1 MDVRTLKDR
10 SPRWVK
16 DAARI
21 GTHGYARATVAGRS
35 VPDFLVIGTKRGGTT
50 SLFNY
55 LLMHPG
61 VRGIFPASRGKK
73 STDYFF
79 KEYHRGD
86 EWYRAHFDSDRSKE
100 RARAGLGYR
109 PVSGEASPY
118 YLWDPRMAQ
127 RIHGTAPDVRAIALL
142 RDPVKR
148 AWSHYLERRQMHV
161 EPLTFEQAL
170 AAEQARTEG
179 ELERMTAD
187 PAYYSEAYDWYTYRA
202 RGIYQ
207 PQLENWARVFP
218 ADQLLVL
225 RAEDLYR
232 DVQGTFDV
240 VCDFLRIDRYSL
252 PDRKAFN
259 AAKGS
264 TEPMPEAARQELT
277 EFFAPHNAALEK
289 YLDRELW

>member
-1 MDVRTLKDR
+1 MLKDR

-16 DAARI
+16 DVARI
-21 GTHGYARATVAGRS
+21 GTHGYARATVADRS

-50 SLFNY
+50 SMFNY

-61 VRGIFPASRGKK
+61 VHGIFPAGRGKK

-86 EWYRAHFDSDRSKE
+86 AWYRAHFHSDRSKD
-100 RARAGLGYR
+100 RARGALGYR

-118 YLWDPRMAQ
+118 YLWDPRMAR
-127 RIHGTAPDVRAIALL
+127 RIHRTAPEVKAIALL

-170 AAEQARTEG
+170 AAEQARTDG
-179 ELERMTAD
+179 ELERMLAD
-187 PAYYSEAYDWYTYRA
+187 DTYYSEAFDWYPYRA
-202 RGIYQ
+202 RGIYR
-207 PQLENWARVFP
+207 PQLENWAAVFP
-218 ADQLLVL
+218 AGQLLVL

-240 VCDFLRIDRYSL
+240 VCDFLQVGRFAL
-252 PDRKAFN
+252 PERTAFN
-259 AAKGS
+259 AARGGA
-264 TEPMPEAARQELT
+264 EPMPDAARRELT
-277 EFFAPHNAALEK
+277 EFFAPHNTDLER
-289 YLDRELW
+289 YLGRTLW